1 MVVEFETPQTFH
13 LLFFSLFGLKRRRLR
28 LRLTAQ
34 DFLAMVLVCPELL
47 GTVQLMVGACAWVGA
62 INP

>member
-34 DFLAMVLVCPELL
+34 DLLAMVLVCPELL
-47 GTVQLMVGACAWVGA
+47 GAIHLMFSACAWVGS
-62 INP
+62 